1 MGTPKYAQKE
11 TNLTQRETAIA
22 PGASA
27 GRRLDEDT
35 ILSRM
40 TRGAFVWDIDFFETR
55 DRLAEGF
62 EESGKVFA
70 INRKASE
77 LAARRLPGIKRVG
90 RLEESLYWL
99 FSAAILG
106 YLLLEIIGR

>member
-11 TNLTQRETAIA
+11 TNLTQR
-22 PGASA
+22 
-27 GRRLDEDT
+27 
-35 ILSRM
+35 
-40 TRGAFVWDIDFFETR
+40 
-55 DRLAEGF
+55 GF

-70 INRKASE
+70 VNRKASE
-77 LAARRLPGIKRVG
+77 LAARRLPGIRRVG
-90 RLEESLYWL
+90 RFEESLYWL

>member
-1 MGTPKYAQKE
+1 MGTPKYSQKA
-11 TNLTQRETAIA
+11 TNLTPRETAIA

-27 GRRLDEDT
+27 GRRFDEDT
-35 ILSRM
+35 TLSRI
-40 TRGAFVWDIDFFETR
+40 TRGSSVWDIDFFEMR
-55 DRLAEGF
+55 DHLAEGF
-62 EESGKVFA
+62 KESGKEFA

-77 LAARRLPGIKRVG
+77 LAARRLPGIKRIG
-90 RLEESLYWL
+90 RSEESLYWL